1 MTVKGK
7 FQFKAGRKAKL
18 ASWLSLSGAL
28 AMVLFGGPALIA
40 EGRSESS
47 GRAASQGE
55 GTPTILA
62 QTEAPPGGA
71 SPGLDTQGPN
81 AAPDVQESPSPG
93 PAESP
98 AGPTE
103 SPSPDAQQ
111 APFPE
116 PTPTESPATDE
127 PAPPESPSP
136 DAQQAPFPE
145 PTPTESPSP
154 EPTESPT
161 SESTETRE
169 ENIVF
174 VSTAE
179 EAETA
184 EVADN
189 PERFSQVLGSGR
201 LIVDAD
207 NQVTGYYFTLGGLP
221 QNQTLPY
228 HFHNVENEGTPTSCE
243 GDKAVLE
250 DEAAGGILLPLND
263 IAPLQTTA
271 NGIAIIGSAS
281 SPIQLPS
288 PVPLEDIGYLNIHA
302 NQDPASGIAC
312 ANVRINPGGFV
323 RAEQAESPSGGEAAA
338 PAEEPPASGGAQ
350 PGVGPNAAPAA
361 GTGEEP
367 TPTEFPSPEPTP
379 TESPTT
385 DEPAAPESPAGTT
398 GPQETPNEG
407 PNTVPTPTES
417 PESGGEPPASSE
429 PQPGVGPNTAPTPG
443 TGQ

>member
-7 FQFKAGRKAKL
+7 FQFKVGRKARL

-28 AMVLFGGPALIA
+28 AMILFGGPAVIA
-40 EGRSESS
+40 EGRSESN
-47 GRAASQGE
+47 GRTASKGQV
-55 GTPTILA
+55 TPTILA
-62 QTEAPPGGA
+62 QTEAPPGGT
-71 SPGLDTQGPN
+71 SPGVDTQEPT
-81 AAPDVQESPSPG
+81 AAPDAQQAPFPEPTPT
-93 PAESP
+93 ESP
-98 AGPTE
+98 AADEPVTPESPAPIE

-116 PTPTESPATDE
+116 PTPTESPA
-127 PAPPESPSP
+127 PA
-136 DAQQAPFPE
+136 
-145 PTPTESPSP
+145 
-154 EPTESPT
+154 PTESPT
-161 SESTETRE
+161 SEATETRE

-179 EAETA
+179 GAATSEI
-184 EVADN
+184 ADN

-201 LIVDAD
+201 LILNAD
-207 NQVTGYYFTLGGLP
+207 DQVTGYYFTLSGLP
-221 QNQTLPY
+221 QNQALPY

-271 NGIAIIGSAS
+271 NGVAIVGSAS

-302 NQDPASGIAC
+302 TQDPASGIAC

-338 PAEEPPASGGAQ
+338 PAEEAPASSGAQ

-367 TPTEFPSPEPTP
+367 TPTEFPEPTPTESPAPDAQQAPFPEPTP
-379 TESPTT
+379 TESP
-385 DEPAAPESPAGTT
+385 AGTF
-398 GPQETPNEG
+398 GPQETPTEG

-417 PESGGEPPASSE
+417 PESGTEGPASSG
-429 PQPGVGPNTAPTPG
+429 PQPGVGPNAAPTPG